1 MKLPKLQ
8 DEHVKLILPSAGVLG
23 LYLGGFI
30 GAFLAARGPEPKA
43 WVLLAGA
50 AAGALAGGGTAL
62 FAVQV
67 WLWPLG
73 SFATIAGILK
83 AWLLA
88 APLCWLV
95 LRVLG
100 ESAVLASSLQNAL
113 FWLAA
118 FLSVLRE
125 ERRR

>member
-1 MKLPKLQ
+1 MKLPELK

-23 LYLGGFI
+23 LYLGGFL
-30 GAFLAARGPEPKA
+30 GAFLAARGEAGPTA
-43 WVLLAGA
+43 LLLAA
-50 AAGALAGGGTAL
+50 AAAALAGGAAAL
-62 FAVQV
+62 LAAQI
-67 WLWPLG
+67 WLWPVG
-73 SFATIAGILK
+73 RFATIAGILK

-95 LRVLG
+95 LRVVG
-100 ESAVLASSLQNAL
+100 ERAALASSLQNAL
-113 FWLAA
+113 FWGAA